1 MVGEAGPRPPALSV
15 SSPLTG
21 RFGLRVYELHGDL
34 LEELDLCV
42 WCHFT
47 GCVLGFPHLQ
57 RQRENIFNSKS

>member
-1 MVGEAGPRPPALSV
+1 MGEAGPHPPALSV

-42 WCHFT
+42 
-47 GCVLGFPHLQ
+47 CVCVVPFYELCVVV
-57 RQRENIFNSKS
+57 